1 MLLIRDGVKSA
12 PDGNTVLSDGD
23 VLILSGRAAKNTDC
37 AALFEQTVEKGD
49 GMVGKMLSELPSDGL
64 LVVMIKRGDS
74 VVIPRGNT
82 VLHPGDVLVMMNKNE
97 MQEANV

>member
-1 MLLIRDGVKSA
+1 
-12 PDGNTVLSDGD
+12 
-23 VLILSGRAAKNTDC
+23 
-37 AALFEQTVEKGD
+37 
-49 GMVGKMLSELPSDGL
+49 MVGKMLSELPSDGL